1 MSVRLESDGCQCA
14 GGKRRMRGRRA
25 GGARERGRDG
35 GRGERRQAGRD
46 SRKQMDGAKIR
57 RGGTQRK
64 QDGGGETEER

>member
-1 MSVRLESDGCQCA
+1 
-14 GGKRRMRGRRA
+14 MRGRRK
-25 GGARERGRDG
+25 GGAREG

-64 QDGGGETEER
+64 QGAGGETEERSTRS

>member
-1 MSVRLESDGCQCA
+1 
-14 GGKRRMRGRRA
+14 MRGRRA